1 MKVVIFGS
9 TGGTGRLLIERV
21 LQAGHTATAFARDT
35 SAIRPQP
42 GLTIVKG
49 TVSDAAS
56 VEAAIAGQD
65 AVLSGLGGR
74 PWRTAPVCGPAI
86 HNIVAAMT
94 KHGVRRIVATS
105 TQGAGDTRGHVGWM
119 ARTFLFDFV
128 LRNEVADKEAME
140 QHLEASDLDWTVVRV
155 GILTSN
161 AARGTFRAADDGSI
175 CGMAKIA
182 RADVANFIVAQL
194 KDKTWIRRMP
204 VIMY

>member
-1 MKVVIFGS
+1 MKVIIFGS

-42 GLTIVKG
+42 GLTIVNG
-49 TVSDAAS
+49 RVSDAAS
-56 VEAAIAGQD
+56 VEAAIAEQD

-74 PWRTAPVCGPAI
+74 PWRTTPVCGPAI

-105 TQGAGDTRGHVGWM
+105 TQGAGDTRGNVGWM
-119 ARTFLFDFV
+119 ARAFLFGLV

-140 QHLEASDLDWTVVRV
+140 RHLEASDLDWTVVRV
-155 GILTSN
+155 GILTNN

-175 CGMAKIA
+175 RGMAKIA

-194 KDKTWIRRMP
+194 KDETWIRRMP